1 MIEVGKKNTLKVVR
15 KTDLGYMVSD
25 GASEI
30 LMHYKESDHELEVG
44 QEVLVYVYTDK
55 EDRKTATMR
64 KPHLLMDEP
73 AFVSVVNILPGI
85 GVFVDNHTP
94 KDLFIS
100 KDYLP
105 YDEEIWPMVGDTLF
119 CGLKMKKTALVAK
132 PVNRFDITSLG
143 EKKRYA
149 EQEKVEAFVCHIAL
163 KGMGLIT
170 KDLVY
175 VFVPNTQYRKKYRL
189 GEAVLVVITKMLDNE
204 AYGTL
209 NEHKEVLME
218 DDKVIILNYLKVHQ
232 GSMMLTAKSSS
243 EEIEKVFNMSRK
255 AFKRAYGALYKEHLI
270 DFDDKKTFLVKL

>member
-1 MIEVGKKNTLKVVR
+1 MAPR
-15 KTDLGYMVSD
+15 
-25 GASEI
+25 
-30 LMHYKESDHELEVG
+30 
-44 QEVLVYVYTDK
+44 
-55 EDRKTATMR
+55 
-64 KPHLLMDEP
+64 
-73 AFVSVVNILPGI
+73 
-85 GVFVDNHTP
+85 
-94 KDLFIS
+94 
-100 KDYLP
+100 
-105 YDEEIWPMVGDTLF
+105 
-119 CGLKMKKTALVAK
+119 
-132 PVNRFDITSLG
+132 
-143 EKKRYA
+143 
-149 EQEKVEAFVCHIAL
+149 
-163 KGMGLIT
+163 LIT